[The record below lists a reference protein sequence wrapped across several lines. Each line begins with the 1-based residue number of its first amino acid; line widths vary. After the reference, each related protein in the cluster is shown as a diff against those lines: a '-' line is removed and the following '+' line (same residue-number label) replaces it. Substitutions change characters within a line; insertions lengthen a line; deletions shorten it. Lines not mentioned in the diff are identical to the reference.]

1 IAQLLYW
8 LARLY
13 SQMSQ
18 DLGRGHKHSHCRSA
32 LASGPATNGDG
43 HQVTAVVDHL
53 GEAAGGPLVDVTGHV
68 SAAIGTD
75 RDSVGVVLI
84 IGLAEQ
90 PNLGPRRETT
100 LLVITGSSH
109 FEDGDAEPSNRS
121 GVRVDPLPTRG
132 L

>member
-43 HQVTAVVDHL
+43 HQVAAVVDHL

-90 PNLGPRRETT
+90 RSEERRVGKECRKKGTYDDDRKQRKTETRQGIRK
-100 LLVITGSSH
+100 VK
-109 FEDGDAEPSNRS
+109 R
-121 GVRVDPLPTRG
+121 
-132 L
+132 